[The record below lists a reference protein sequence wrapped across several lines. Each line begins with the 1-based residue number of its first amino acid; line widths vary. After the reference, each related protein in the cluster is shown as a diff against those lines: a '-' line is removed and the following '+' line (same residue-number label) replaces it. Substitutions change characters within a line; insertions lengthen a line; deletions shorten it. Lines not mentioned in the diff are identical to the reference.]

1 MTEQTIAA
9 VYDTPAHAELAVQ
22 DLLQAGIPET
32 AIHRHAQEGSYA
44 GRASEPLARTQS
56 GTEERGFW
64 ASLFGGEP
72 DHDTAVYDRSVA
84 TGGTAVTVRVAEEH
98 AATVTR
104 VLEMHAPIDIDE
116 RASSFG
122 LDPAVVSRAQHNT
135 VQPGMMQQ
143 GAAQTGSMQA
153 GSTQAGAVQ
162 AGAVKAGA
170 VKAGA
175 MRTDGQARDGET
187 MQLAEERLDIGK
199 RVVNRGTTRVRRFV
213 VETPVEEQVNLRDE
227 KVSVERRPV
236 SGGAV
241 VNNPDFSEK
250 TIELTEMS
258 EEAVVSKV
266 ARVKEEI
273 ALRKEAADR
282 TETVRET
289 LRHEDV
295 EIEKVPG
302 IDVTPGAR
310 SRSKV

>member
-9 VYDTPAHAELAVQ
+9 VYDTPAHAELAVR
-22 DLLQAGIPET
+22 DLLQAGVPET
-32 AIHRHAQEGSYA
+32 AIHRHTQEGSYA
-44 GRASEPLARTQS
+44 GRASEPVARTQT
-56 GTEERGFW
+56 GTQEVGFW

-72 DHDTAVYDRSVA
+72 DHDTAVYDRSVE
-84 TGGTAVTVRVAEEH
+84 TGGTAVTVRVSDEH

-104 VLEMHAPIDIDE
+104 ILDTHAPIDIDE

-122 LDPAVVSRAQHNT
+122 LDQSVVARTQPQAMRSDATRADR
-135 VQPGMMQQ
+135 M
-143 GAAQTGSMQA
+143 QTGAMQTGA
-153 GSTQAGAVQ
+153 MQTGATQARGE
-162 AGAVKAGA
+162 
-170 VKAGA
+170 
-175 MRTDGQARDGET
+175 QARDGET
-187 MQLAEERLDIGK
+187 MQLSEERLDIGK
-199 RVVNRGTTRVRRFV
+199 RVVNHGTTRVRRFV

-227 KVSVERRPV
+227 RVTVERRPV

-241 VNNPDFSEK
+241 VANPDFTDK
-250 TIELTEMS
+250 TIELTEMG

-273 ALRKEAADR
+273 SLRKEAADR
-282 TETVRET
+282 TETVRDT

-302 IDVTPGAR
+302 IDVTPGTR

>member
-22 DLLQAGIPET
+22 DLLQAGVAET
-32 AIHRHAQEGSYA
+32 AINRHTQDGSYA
-44 GRASEPLARTQS
+44 GRASEPVARTQ
-56 GTEERGFW
+56 TEEPGFW

-84 TGGTAVTVRVAEEH
+84 TGGTAVTVRVSDEH

-104 VLEMHAPIDIDE
+104 ILETHAPIDIDE

-122 LDPAVVSRAQHNT
+122 LDQAVVARAQPHT
-135 VQPGMMQQ
+135 MPT
-143 GAAQTGSMQA
+143 GALQS
-153 GSTQAGAVQ
+153 GA
-162 AGAVKAGA
+162 
-170 VKAGA
+170 
-175 MRTDGQARDGET
+175 TQARDGET
-187 MQLAEERLDIGK
+187 MQLAEERLAIGK

-227 KVSVERRPV
+227 RVTVERRPV

-241 VNNPDFSEK
+241 VTNPDFTDK
-250 TIELTEMS
+250 TIEMTEMS
-258 EEAVVSKV
+258 EAAVVSKV
-266 ARVKEEI
+266 ARVKEEV

-295 EIEKVPG
+295 EI
-302 IDVTPGAR
+302 
-310 SRSKV
+310 

>member
-1 MTEQTIAA
+1 MTDQTIAA

-32 AIHRHAQEGSYA
+32 AIHRHTQDGSYA
-44 GRASEPLARTQS
+44 GRASEPVTRTQT

-135 VQPGMMQQ
+135 VQPGMVQQ
-143 GAAQTGSMQA
+143 GAMRA
-153 GSTQAGAVQ
+153 GGTQS
-162 AGAVKAGA
+162 
-170 VKAGA
+170 
-175 MRTDGQARDGET
+175 RDGET

-213 VETPVEEQVNLRDE
+213 VETPVEEQVNLRSE
-227 KVSVERRPV
+227 RVTVERRPV

-241 VNNPDFSEK
+241 VNNPDFSDK

-302 IDVTPGAR
+302 VDVTPGAR

>member
-32 AIHRHAQEGSYA
+32 AIHRHTQEGSYA
-44 GRASEPLARTQS
+44 GRASEPLARTAA

-135 VQPGMMQQ
+135 VQPGAMR
-143 GAAQTGSMQA
+143 
-153 GSTQAGAVQ
+153 AGAVQ
-162 AGAVKAGA
+162 A
-170 VKAGA
+170 
-175 MRTDGQARDGET
+175 DGTQARDGET

-213 VETPVEEQVNLRDE
+213 VETPVEEQVNLRSE
-227 KVSVERRPV
+227 RVTVERRPV

-241 VNNPDFSEK
+241 VNNPDFTDK

-302 IDVTPGAR
+302 IDVTPGAL

>member
-22 DLLQAGIPET
+22 DLLRAGIAET
-32 AIHRHAQEGSYA
+32 AIHRHTQQGSYA
-44 GRASEPLARTQS
+44 GRASEPLARTET
-56 GTEERGFW
+56 GTQERGFW

-84 TGGTAVTVRVAEEH
+84 SGGTAVTVRVADEH

-104 VLEMHAPIDIDE
+104 ILETHAPIDIDE

-122 LDPAVVSRAQHNT
+122 LDQTVVART
-135 VQPGMMQQ
+135 QPQ
-143 GAAQTGSMQA
+143 AAQTGARQTGAMQA
-153 GSTQAGAVQ
+153 GAGRVGAVT
-162 AGAVKAGA
+162 A
-170 VKAGA
+170 
-175 MRTDGQARDGET
+175 RSDQARDGESL
-187 MQLAEERLDIGK
+187 QLAEERLDIGK

-213 VETPVEEQVNLRDE
+213 VETPVEEQVNLRRE
-227 KVSVERRPV
+227 RVTVERRPV
-236 SGGAV
+236 TGGSV
-241 VNNPDFSEK
+241 VANPDFADK
-250 TIELTEMS
+250 TIEATEMS

-273 ALRKEAADR
+273 TLRKEAADR

-289 LRHEDV
+289 LRHEEV

-302 IDVTPGAR
+302 VDVTPGTG